1 MAEKFM
7 VSKTEKKAPV
17 SAEAPA
23 TKKFMPTMNIHVK
36 KPGSPDMLDIDRGFK
51 ETPDKG
57 MALKNVEKTLRE
69 AMDDMKASGPNGQE
83 LARLVT
89 ANKKFQPLMDKKFM
103 FVYDDMGKLDRVVD
117 PDTSK
122 DIKEFLSEGAG
133 EEQMAGPGNPGFK
146 CGGEIK
152 KKGMAQGGAP
162 EDMAEMATEAPV
174 PEVPA
179 TAEASPAPGT
189 PPEGNMDGPFKTYA
203 KIPGIDEEL
212 ISRGDGL
219 FTQLQTAVE
228 GGDEMAIQEY
238 MDQLKSF
245 VADIESARQDAVSKA
260 NDTSLAAAYKEM
272 SAEAKDL
279 LTAFE
284 NIIGDQESP
293 EMMAGKPTQ
302 TPEAVV

>member
-1 MAEKFM
+1 MANIKTTVKLKGEEKEPIRMGAGIFAKSRESFM
-7 VSKTEKKAPV
+7 VSPKKVDKPGGGMADIVGQKDLKGKTFTMTPEELAQIWSDELPGDSANPGFGQKAGATILERGKLKDYTGRKLVFVFDDTGGLAKVTEPKSGKV
-17 SAEAPA
+17 IIGGEAP
-23 TKKFMPTMNIHVK
+23 M
-36 KPGSPDMLDIDRGFK
+36 
-51 ETPDKG
+51 
-57 MALKNVEKTLRE
+57 
-69 AMDDMKASGPNGQE
+69 
-83 LARLVT
+83 
-89 ANKKFQPLMDKKFM
+89 
-103 FVYDDMGKLDRVVD
+103 
-117 PDTSK
+117 
-122 DIKEFLSEGAG
+122 EGAG
-133 EEQMAGPGNPGFK
+133 GRPGFK

-152 KKGMAQGGAP
+152 KGMAEGGAP
-162 EDMAEMATEAPV
+162 EEMAEMATEAPV

-189 PPEGNMDGPFKTYA
+189 APEGNMDGPFKTYA

-279 LTAFE
+279 MTAFE

-293 EMMAGKPTQ
+293 EMMAGKPTPA
-302 TPEAVV
+302 PEAVV